1 MKISSKQR
9 QQTTKNNAF
18 SERTTR
24 SSSTPRSLR
33 QSDLGVKRSQIS
45 GLKLDIDAKKRQ
57 AACPKRNS
65 KVSTA
70 TKKKLRKAVLK
81 TKKESSTENVSSA
94 EARITDVERFK
105 SEEIACPEQSKGNP
119 SEMEVETRSYAVT
132 TSTGEDDSELPET
145 TVVTSIADR
154 LDEIVTGGDKVS
166 EQSGDKSN
174 DKKQQICD
182 SPSTSNNARGRSN
195 RKRRNTR
202 TRFAPKKKSKL
213 TSKASE
219 EISAGLSETEDVI
232 VDDTD
237 SFVDSFLKDKHR
249 EPTSKRDLG
258 RLSLMKEL
266 QTSTGFVDKVDL
278 STKPEES
285 MPMRRKPRMA
295 SLNAIAKVN
304 AVLESYS
311 PLAGKSMHQI
321 RENAQAK
328 RSDYGLKPKQDK
340 RRKRSTSSV
349 TQTDDILFFASMKS
363 DNSEWLISSGSAN
376 DVFKQPAFVFDEQPI
391 SDSRVSSTSNWV
403 CEDGYS
409 MTKDKAVQT
418 VVNHKAVQTDAF
430 LLDDVIAAN
439 SPSSCT
445 CGYLDSIS
453 LNENMS
459 PARSS
464 TVSQT
469 DISAANVA
477 IASTV
482 YRIPPTITTNTLHVP
497 LCSSISTKT
506 TTHTIAIPFTKMH
519 QLVHTDM
526 RHAQAVQRHGP
537 SVQNSKRMAS
547 LNAIAMMNAMKVFD
561 RPLFEYPHKTTE
573 VASRRCEHDNFGK
586 QSTNQIR
593 VPKINFQA
601 TSTSKFSLGSKGKI
615 ANPVKAAHIK
625 NLSSQIEQLIDTKKP
640 TVRPY
645 SKVCFLGNFLYW
657 LICCEKRFLRPTST
671 SSTFGR
677 RPASLS
683 RAHALLLESMRSRQ
697 TCWSTI
703 KTTAVKVVFQEF
715 VRIWKEIP

>member
-1 MKISSKQR
+1 MKISSRQR
-9 QQTTKNNAF
+9 PQTKNNAF

-45 GLKLDIDAKKRQ
+45 GLNLAIDAKKRQ
-57 AACPKRNS
+57 AAVPKRNNKLSIVAKRKLLKVVS
-65 KVSTA
+65 KTEGE
-70 TKKKLRKAVLK
+70 T
-81 TKKESSTENVSSA
+81 STENVSFA
-94 EARITDVERFK
+94 EAQLTDVERFK
-105 SEEIACPEQSKGNP
+105 SEETACPEQSKGSQ
-119 SEMEVETRSYAVT
+119 SEMEVETSSCAVI
-132 TSTGEDDSELPET
+132 TSTGKDDGEPPET
-145 TVVTSIADR
+145 TVVTSIADS
-154 LDEIVTGGDKVS
+154 LEEIPTGGDKLL
-166 EQSGDKSN
+166 EQSEDKSN
-174 DKKQQICD
+174 DKKQGIYD

-213 TSKASE
+213 TSKVSE
-219 EISAGLSETEDVI
+219 AISKGLSETEDVI
-232 VDDTD
+232 VDNSD
-237 SFVDSFLKDKHR
+237 SFIDSSLKEKHR
-249 EPTSKRDLG
+249 VKRDRG

-278 STKPEES
+278 STTPEES
-285 MPMRRKPRMA
+285 MLVRRKPRMA

-311 PLAGKSMHQI
+311 PLAGRSMHQV

-328 RSDYGLKPKQDK
+328 RTDNGLKPKQDK

-363 DNSEWLISSGSAN
+363 DNNEWLISGGSAN

-403 CEDGYS
+403 CEDECT

-453 LNENMS
+453 LNENVS
-459 PARSS
+459 PTRSS
-464 TVSQT
+464 TVCQT

-561 RPLFEYPHKTTE
+561 RPLFDFPHETTE
-573 VASRRCEHDNFGK
+573 VASRRREHDNFGK
-586 QSTNQIR
+586 QGANQIR

-601 TSTSKFSLGSKGKI
+601 TSTSKFSIGSKGKVV
-615 ANPVKAAHIK
+615 NPVKAAHIK

-640 TVRPY
+640 NVRPY
-645 SKVCFLGNFLYW
+645 SKVCFYGKFPNF
-657 LICCEKRFLRPTST
+657 
-671 SSTFGR
+671 
-677 RPASLS
+677 
-683 RAHALLLESMRSRQ
+683 
-697 TCWSTI
+697 
-703 KTTAVKVVFQEF
+703 
-715 VRIWKEIP
+715 

>member
-1 MKISSKQR
+1 MSLEGICGISKSVDVAQQGTENLILSFNLPQLYAMKISSRQR
-9 QQTTKNNAF
+9 PQTTKNNAF

-45 GLKLDIDAKKRQ
+45 GLNLAIDAKKRQ
-57 AACPKRNS
+57 AAVPKRNNKFS
-65 KVSTA
+65 MVAKR
-70 TKKKLRKAVLK
+70 KLLKAVSK
-81 TKKESSTENVSSA
+81 SEEETSA
-94 EARITDVERFK
+94 ENMSLAEAQLTGVERFK
-105 SEEIACPEQSKGNP
+105 GEETACLEQSKGSH
-119 SEMEVETRSYAVT
+119 SEMEVETSSSAVT
-132 TSTGEDDSELPET
+132 TSTGKDDSEPPET
-145 TVVTSIADR
+145 TIVTSIADR
-154 LDEIVTGGDKVS
+154 LAEISTGGDKLL
-166 EQSGDKSN
+166 EQSEDKSN
-174 DKKQQICD
+174 DKQQGICD
-182 SPSTSNNARGRSN
+182 SPSTSNNARGRTN

-213 TSKASE
+213 TSKASK
-219 EISAGLSETEDVI
+219 EISEGLSETEDVI
-232 VDDTD
+232 VDNSGSFID
-237 SFVDSFLKDKHR
+237 SSLKEKHR
-249 EPTSKRDLG
+249 VKRDRG

-278 STKPEES
+278 SMTPGES
-285 MPMRRKPRMA
+285 MLLRRKPRMA

-311 PLAGKSMHQI
+311 PLAGRSMHQV
-321 RENAQAK
+321 REIAQAK
-328 RSDYGLKPKQDK
+328 KTDHGLKPKQDK

-363 DNSEWLISSGSAN
+363 DNNEWLISGGSAN
-376 DVFKQPAFVFDEQPI
+376 DVFKQPTFVFDEQPI
-391 SDSRVSSTSNWV
+391 SDSRVSSTSNLV
-403 CEDGYS
+403 CEDEYT

-430 LLDDVIAAN
+430 LLDDVISAN

-453 LNENMS
+453 LNENVS
-459 PARSS
+459 PTRSS
-464 TVSQT
+464 TVCQT

-561 RPLFEYPHKTTE
+561 RPLFDYPHESTE
-573 VASRRCEHDNFGK
+573 VASRRREHENFGK
-586 QSTNQIR
+586 QGPNQIR

-601 TSTSKFSLGSKGKI
+601 TSTSKFSIGSKGKVV
-615 ANPVKAAHIK
+615 NPVKAAHIK
-625 NLSSQIEQLIDTKKP
+625 NLSSQIEQLIDTKKQ

-645 SKVCFLGNFLYW
+645 CKVCFYGKFSNF
-657 LICCEKRFLRPTST
+657 
-671 SSTFGR
+671 
-677 RPASLS
+677 
-683 RAHALLLESMRSRQ
+683 
-697 TCWSTI
+697 
-703 KTTAVKVVFQEF
+703 
-715 VRIWKEIP
+715 